1 MIAIAFVL
9 STVML
14 VYEIVLTRIASVLL
28 TNQYTL
34 LVLGMALLGIAAG
47 AILEYGRANLQTHR
61 PAVAPRGWLGG
72 AAMMLAHTL
81 V

>member
-1 MIAIAFVL
+1 
-9 STVML
+9 
-14 VYEIVLTRIASVLL
+14 LL